1 MIKSNDKEVF
11 SSINR
16 GKNIT
21 IFFTRKIQQK
31 QSMQGLQIKGFI
43 QA

>member
-1 MIKSNDKEVF
+1 MIKSNDKAVF
-11 SSINR
+11 SAINR

-21 IFFTRKIQQK
+21 IFFTVKIQQK